1 MATSRDESH
10 AWLNF
15 SEGKGKKAVQLL
27 RPIAA
32 RQERIGKGEVE
43 LPAREMLLR
52 MGRPQEALAEYVRS
66 LQADPN
72 RFGGLYGAARAAE
85 IAKQPQIA
93 ARYYKRLLANCANGM
108 GPRRAEIARAKVYIA
123 AAGNW
128 KPAHPYRCDG
138 MRAASVFGPSS
149 ETTPITHSASTFAE
163 LSRSALF
170 PEPDTQDGGGY

>member
-93 ARYYKRLLANCANGM
+93 ARYYKRLLANCANVM
-108 GPRRAEIARAKVYIA
+108 GPRRAEIARAKVYMA
-123 AAGNW
+123 AAGN
-128 KPAHPYRCDG
+128 
-138 MRAASVFGPSS
+138 
-149 ETTPITHSASTFAE
+149 
-163 LSRSALF
+163 
-170 PEPDTQDGGGY
+170 

>member
-123 AAGNW
+123 AAGN
-128 KPAHPYRCDG
+128 
-138 MRAASVFGPSS
+138 
-149 ETTPITHSASTFAE
+149 
-163 LSRSALF
+163 
-170 PEPDTQDGGGY
+170 